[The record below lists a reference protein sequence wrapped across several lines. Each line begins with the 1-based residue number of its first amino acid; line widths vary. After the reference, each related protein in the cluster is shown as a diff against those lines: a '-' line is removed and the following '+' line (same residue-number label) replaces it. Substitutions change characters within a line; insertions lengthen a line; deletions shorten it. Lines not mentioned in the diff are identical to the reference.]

1 MPPIP
6 TTPELS
12 ATAADSSKSTKTTA
26 RPLQA
31 AILLSVL
38 FFFARVAG
46 LIHVTLINRVLPT
59 PAAEAFYAAFRLP
72 DVIFFI
78 TAGGAMSVTFIPL
91 FTELLQ
97 REKEREA
104 WRFFSTVVTLMGGV
118 LLALIV
124 LAVVLAD
131 PLTRLLNPGFT
142 EADKTVTLD
151 YTIRMTQILVPAQL
165 FFYLGAVLVGVLNA
179 YKRFGAT
186 GWNGFVYRALSIV
199 AGYGFFL
206 LAGPTGF
213 AWGVLIG
220 AIGGSF
226 LLPMLS
232 SLRGPLAQ
240 RFQFRP
246 SIDLKQ
252 PAVKRFFTNALPI
265 MFGVSLP
272 VFDQVVVGYFAS
284 SLDEG
289 AVRNLTTGNR
299 FMLAPLGIVAQAASV
314 AAFPY
319 LAADSAS
326 GDWTKFSDFLRS
338 GLRRLLFLTL
348 PLSVL
353 LILMAQPLI
362 NALRGGEFGRAAA
375 DETAIAFAFYCVGLF
390 AWAGQ
395 QLVARGFYALQDT
408 RTPTLIG
415 SILTIAFFIPLC
427 AWMSRFGVLGLAFAT
442 SIGAAAHFVGVLI
455 ALEMRLK
462 RGRYNAPLGLEK
474 IVGTLL
480 RTGMACIAMA
490 IGGLIA
496 GEVATNVLP
505 DERLADVLRMSIVAA
520 VSCGAFAI
528 CAQKFAIPEWFWL
541 RDKLIGQL
549 SRRFRRTA

>member
-1 MPPIP
+1 M
-6 TTPELS
+6 
-12 ATAADSSKSTKTTA
+12 
-26 RPLQA
+26 QA
-31 AILLSVL
+31 AILLSAL
-38 FFFARVAG
+38 FFLARIAG
-46 LIHVTLINRVLPT
+46 LIHVTLVNRVLPT

-78 TAGGAMSVTFIPL
+78 TAGGAMSVTFIPI

-97 REKEREA
+97 RQKEKEA

-118 LLALIV
+118 LLLLIV
-124 LAVVLAD
+124 LAIVLAD

-142 EADKTVTLD
+142 EPQKAATLD
-151 YTIRMTQILVPAQL
+151 YTVRMTQILLPAQL

-199 AGYGFFL
+199 AGYL
-206 LAGPTGF
+206 LYLILGPMGF
-213 AWGVLIG
+213 AWGILLG
-220 AIGGSF
+220 AVGGSF

-232 SLRGPLAQ
+232 SLRGPLAE

-246 SIDLKQ
+246 SLDLKQ
-252 PAVKRFFTNALPI
+252 PAVKNFFVNALPI

-284 SLDEG
+284 SLSEG

-319 LAADSAS
+319 LAADSAA
-326 GDWTKFSDFLRS
+326 GDWTKFSEFLRS

-348 PLSVL
+348 PLSML
-353 LILMAQPLI
+353 LILLAQPLI
-362 NALRGGEFGRAAA
+362 HALRGGEFGRAAA

-408 RTPTLIG
+408 RTPTIIG
-415 SILTIAFFIPLC
+415 SVLTIAFFIPLC

-455 ALEMRLK
+455 ALEARMK
-462 RGRYNAPLGLEK
+462 QGRYNAPLGLEK
-474 IVGTLL
+474 IMGTLL
-480 RTGMACIAMA
+480 RTGAACLAMA
-490 IGGLIA
+490 LCGLIA
-496 GEVATNVLP
+496 GTLASQILP
-505 DERLADVLRMSIVAA
+505 DARWADLLRMLFISAVAC
-520 VSCGAFAI
+520 SAFAV

-541 RDKLIGQL
+541 RKKLTDQL
-549 SRRFRRTA
+549 ARRLRRTG

>member
-1 MPPIP
+1 LPS
-6 TTPELS
+6 TP
-12 ATAADSSKSTKTTA
+12 AKTTA

-31 AILLSVL
+31 AILLSAL
-38 FFFARVAG
+38 FFLARVAG
-46 LIHVTLINRVLPT
+46 LIHVTLVNRFLPT

-78 TAGGAMSVTFIPL
+78 TAGGAMSVTFIPI

-97 REKEREA
+97 REKEKDA

-118 LLALIV
+118 LLLLIV
-124 LAVVLAD
+124 LAIAFAD

-142 EADKTVTLD
+142 EAHKAATLD
-151 YTIRMTQILVPAQL
+151 YTVRMTQILVPAQL

-199 AGYGFFL
+199 AGYFL
-206 LAGPTGF
+206 FLILGPMGF
-213 AWGVLIG
+213 AWGVLLG
-220 AIGGSF
+220 AVGGSF
-226 LLPMLS
+226 LLPLLS
-232 SLRGPLAQ
+232 SLRGPLAE

-246 SIDLKQ
+246 SLDLKQ
-252 PAVKRFFTNALPI
+252 PAVKKFFVNALPI

-326 GDWTKFSDFLRS
+326 GDWTKFSEFLRS

-348 PLSVL
+348 PLSIL
-353 LILMAQPLI
+353 LILLAQPLI
-362 NALRGGEFGRAAA
+362 NMLRGGEFGHAAA

-408 RTPTLIG
+408 RTPTIIG
-415 SILTIAFFIPLC
+415 SVLTIFFFIPLC
-427 AWMSRFGVLGLAFAT
+427 AWMSRFGVLGLAYAT
-442 SIGAAAHFVGVLI
+442 SIGAAAHFVGILI
-455 ALEMRLK
+455 ALERRMNQA
-462 RGRYNAPLGLEK
+462 RYNAPLGLKK
-474 IVGTLL
+474 IMGTLL
-480 RTGMACIAMA
+480 RTGVACVAMA
-490 IGGLIA
+490 LCGLL
-496 GEVATNVLP
+496 VSSLATRVLP
-505 DERLADVLRMSIVAA
+505 DARWADLVRLLVVSIVACA
-520 VSCGAFAI
+520 AFGL

-541 RDKLIGQL
+541 RKKFTDQL
-549 SRRFRRTA
+549 ARRLKRTS